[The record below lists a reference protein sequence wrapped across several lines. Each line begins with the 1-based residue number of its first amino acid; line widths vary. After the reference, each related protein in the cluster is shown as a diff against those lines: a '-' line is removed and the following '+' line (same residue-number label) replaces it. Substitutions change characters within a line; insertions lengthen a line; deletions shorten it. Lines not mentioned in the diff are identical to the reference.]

1 VPGADDIGMR
11 RFVLVVLLGMVAA
24 TGCGSQS
31 PPAGQSLAAQACQ
44 ASGATAAADAAQAAR
59 LNHKYATLAADE
71 QTVASQQATQEQEL
85 SDGESQDDS
94 GLGSLTNA
102 ESLGTTSGQR
112 VLADCVSLGLSV
124 IHR

>member
-1 VPGADDIGMR
+1 MPDADDNGMR
-11 RFVLVVLLGMVAA
+11 RFVLLALLSVLGV
-24 TGCGSQS
+24 TGCGSHT

-44 ASGATAAADAAQAAR
+44 SSGATAAADAAQAAR
-59 LNHKYATLAADE
+59 LNQKYAGLAADE
-71 QTVASQQATQEQEL
+71 RTDEAEQATQQQEL

-124 IHR
+124 IHH